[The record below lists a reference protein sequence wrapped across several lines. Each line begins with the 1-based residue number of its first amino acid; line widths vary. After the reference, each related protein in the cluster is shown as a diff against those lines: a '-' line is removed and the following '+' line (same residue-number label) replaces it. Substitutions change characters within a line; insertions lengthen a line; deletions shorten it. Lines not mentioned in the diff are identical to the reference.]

1 MKCGFVRIF
10 PLWNLRNLRITLGV
24 LTVRWLRFFFAASLP
39 VAGAAI
45 VFFAMRSWEV
55 SRLTAQVEQLQQQR
69 EHLVEYVRRLKA
81 SRRVAQAD
89 VLQQFPD
96 ERGRTVSV
104 IRWNE
109 IGLDGTLGEP
119 QTIEAVGRLV
129 YFEAAVIKFDLDRV
143 GEGDPEKG
151 VSLALFRRVFGEDQS
166 ASSVSDIDRQARAPS
181 PDRGTANANE
191 QKMWSLFWRLM
202 DEPPLAEQFGV
213 RVAQCEAP
221 AVVLQSGQIWE
232 VTLDAAGGLNL
243 RLVAQRS
250 VSDPAASVAAN
261 RR

>member
-1 MKCGFVRIF
+1 M
-10 PLWNLRNLRITLGV
+10 
-24 LTVRWLRFFFAASLP
+24 RWLRFILAASLP

-45 VFFAMRSWEV
+45 VFFGMRSWEV
-55 SRLTAQVEQLQQQR
+55 SRLTAKVEQLQQQR
-69 EHLVEYVRRLKA
+69 EHLVEYIRRLKA

-89 VLQQFPD
+89 ILQQYPD
-96 ERGRTVSV
+96 EQGRTVSV

-119 QTIEAVGRLV
+119 QTFEAVGRLV
-129 YFEAAVIKFDLDRV
+129 YFEAAVIKFDQDAV
-143 GEGDPEKG
+143 GEGDPQKG
-151 VSLALFRRVFGEDQS
+151 ASLALFRRVFGEDQP
-166 ASSVSDIDRQARAPS
+166 ASSVGEIDRQARAPS
-181 PDRGTANANE
+181 PDRGSANAFE
-191 QKMWSLFWRLM
+191 QQMWNLFWRLM

-221 AVVLQSGQIWE
+221 AVVPQSGQIWE

-243 RLVAQRS
+243 RLIAQRS
-250 VSDPAASVAAN
+250 VTNPAASIAA

>member
-1 MKCGFVRIF
+1 M
-10 PLWNLRNLRITLGV
+10 
-24 LTVRWLRFFFAASLP
+24 RWLRFFFAASLP
-39 VAGAAI
+39 VAGAAV
-45 VFFAMRSWEV
+45 VFFGMRSWEV
-55 SRLTAQVEQLQQQR
+55 TRLTAQVEQLQQQR

-119 QTIEAVGRLV
+119 QTIEAVGHLV

-143 GEGDPEKG
+143 GEGDPKRG